1 MRKQRDPID
10 GYLSSSNSLFFQR
23 NRYDAS
29 ENAHRRLAN
38 REGETFFRTA
48 LVV

>member
-10 GYLSSSNSLFFQR
+10 GYLSSSNSLSFQR

-29 ENAHRRLAN
+29 QNAHRRLAN
-38 REGETFFRTA
+38 REGENFFRTA